1 MKKYMKEIILL
12 IVCIAVFSGAV
23 CALIAIWNMYHR
35 GQAEYENLKDY
46 VRDPEG
52 ETESEPD
59 IGIGAGQIDFEGL
72 KALNPDIVAWIRCEE
87 LGVDYPVVLG
97 KDNDYYL
104 HRTFTGEEHIAGCIF
119 MDYRNHADFS
129 DHRTILYGHNMK
141 DGSMFGSLKDYSS
154 GLQDIFLCVFLPDK
168 TVKYKVVGSAYVPS
182 NDECYRLEGTGETGL
197 KGSERELLL
206 STCTGDSAT
215 RLVIHCAEGENVD

>member
-46 VRDPEG
+46 VRNPEG

-97 KDNDYYL
+97 EDNDYYL

-129 DHRTILYGHNMK
+129 DQRTILYGHNMK
-141 DGSMFGSLKDYSS
+141 DGSMFGRLNSEM
-154 GLQDIFLCVFLPDK
+154 DITGKEVLVFLPEQTIYY
-168 TVKYKVVGSAYVPS
+168 TVISSNYVPA
-182 NDECYRLEGTGETGL
+182 DDMRYCLENL
-197 KGSERELLL
+197 DMQRDKELML
-206 STCTGDSAT
+206 STCSNDVTVRFVVTCQQQRQNDS
-215 RLVIHCAEGENVD
+215 